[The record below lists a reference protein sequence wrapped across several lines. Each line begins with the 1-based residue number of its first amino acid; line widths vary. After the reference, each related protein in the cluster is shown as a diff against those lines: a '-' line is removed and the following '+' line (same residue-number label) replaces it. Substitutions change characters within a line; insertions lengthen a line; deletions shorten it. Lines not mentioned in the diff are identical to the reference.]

1 MCWTSARSTR
11 AITVTSWGSTEN
23 AGFASADH
31 TADLSMEQMELSRR
45 YRMLLAIAACGCT
58 LAVAAAPAG
67 AAPRAHSS
75 IVGGGPANA
84 AQWPFVVALFRKGHM
99 HCMGSVIA
107 PTRVLTA
114 AHCIHGFNLGNF
126 QVIASRPDLRNPT
139 AGEVIPI
146 ASGRVHPDFEQTGL
160 HDIAVVDLAQP
171 TSAPPIALASP
182 EVNGATT
189 LPGVVLRVAGYGATK
204 PFGVHL
210 SPFLKSTIELV
221 RTDRRCLK
229 AYTRDL
235 FAPESMIC
243 ALGPKRKRPGRFKIH
258 TSACA
263 GDSGGPLVADTPFGP
278 IVVGTVSFGGALCG
292 LPAAPTVYSRVSSSL
307 DFINAG

>member
-1 MCWTSARSTR
+1 
-11 AITVTSWGSTEN
+11 
-23 AGFASADH
+23 
-31 TADLSMEQMELSRR
+31 MELRR
-45 YRMLLAIAACGCT
+45 RHRTL
-58 LAVAAAPAG
+58 LAVATCACLLVVAVAPAG
-67 AAPRAHSS
+67 GSPQARSS
-75 IVGGGPANA
+75 IVGGAPANA
-84 AQWPFVVALFRKGHM
+84 AQWPYVVAIFRKGHM
-99 HCMGSVIA
+99 HCTGTVIG

-114 AHCIHGFNLGNF
+114 AHCIHGFNLANF
-126 QVIASRPDLRNPT
+126 QVITGRPELRNPST
-139 AGEVIPI
+139 GEVIPV

-160 HDIAVVDLAQP
+160 HDIAVLNLPQP

-182 EVNGATT
+182 ELNAATT
-189 LPGVVLRVAGYGATK
+189 LPRSVLRVAGYGATK
-204 PFGVHL
+204 PLGMRL

-243 ALGPKRKRPGRFKIH
+243 ALGPKRKKPGRFKIH

-263 GDSGGPLVADTPFGP
+263 GDSGGPLVADTAGGP
-278 IVVGTVSFGGALCG
+278 VAVGTVSFGGALCG

-307 DFINAG
+307 DFISGG